1 LIGFKDNSNS
11 RKPKDKGFPKPTT
24 YKLINLVHKYK
35 KTEKNKVD
43 RSKTIM
49 K

>member
-24 YKLINLVHKYK
+24 YKLINLVHKYVFTLVNEIK
-35 KTEKNKVD
+35 KLQTL
-43 RSKTIM
+43 
-49 K
+49 